1 MRRLQFNHS
10 DVSAGAD
17 KHLSY
22 QACAAVEGFC
32 DDLDQWLNSAKR
44 IIGIIKLLPFTTYY
58 IWNNSTRTGPIPQ

>member
-32 DDLDQWLNSAKR
+32 DDFDQWLNCK
-44 IIGIIKLLPFTTYY
+44 KDYWDY
-58 IWNNSTRTGPIPQ
+58 